1 MALGAGYCI
10 SLKDPQMALAVEVCL
25 KGQLQA
31 FTCDNHSDENVLQG
45 LMARVFPSGQR
56 PGIITSRFLD
66 HVHDTSRR

>member
-1 MALGAGYCI
+1 MSAGYCI
-10 SLKDPQMALAVEVCL
+10 SLKDPLMALAVEVCL

-31 FTCDNHSDENVLQG
+31 FTCDNHSDESVLQS
-45 LMARVFPSGQR
+45 LMLRVFPSGQR

>member
-1 MALGAGYCI
+1 MALYAGYCI

-31 FTCDNHSDENVLQG
+31 FACDNHKDENVLQG

-66 HVHDTSRR
+66 RVHDTSRR